1 VQNWHRAAAHTH
13 THTQR
18 RWRLAPWA
26 AVSSIDPVPLSVPQ
40 PVRSKPDSKF
50 MQHARRMRCVRRVQK
65 AHLNAQPRLQLTA
78 VVKVENLSELIS
90 HYLPS
95 RSLRSSNTDLLTRP
109 PAITSNFSYR
119 PFLCLHLLLETLCLH
134 TFVLDTL
141 STFKRHLKFH
151 LFQSAFTVLSSRAS
165 ASDSFSRFLALYIY
179 LYVFVCMR

>member
-1 VQNWHRAAAHTH
+1 
-13 THTQR
+13 
-18 RWRLAPWA
+18 
-26 AVSSIDPVPLSVPQ
+26 
-40 PVRSKPDSKF
+40 